1 MNTNNP
7 NQDYTLTLFEACE
20 YLNKSSRTISRYIRR
35 GILHPL
41 AQKSRQGTLEYR
53 FSKAELEAVKKY
65 NDQTRLI
72 NYENDSLVYQQPIIP
87 QINQFSPISPVPPVS
102 AINNSTPIQMDST
115 TIPAAKTEANSKTD
129 LINTNETKRQDTD
142 NQSAGKTEENI
153 ITLLKETTE
162 MLRGQLKVK
171 DDQIKDLGA
180 KIDQLIER
188 GRETNILLKGMQD
201 KMLRLEQP
209 VIVDNQEG
217 IKINE
222 INTKTTEQNDETAP
236 DKIPSANQMKVRRKN
251 IKSNK
256 QEGTGK
262 ISENKKQN
270 QKKGFFDRLF
280 G

>member
-1 MNTNNP
+1 MNNQ

-53 FSKAELEAVKKY
+53 FSKSELEAVKKY
-65 NDQTRLI
+65 NDQTRLLD
-72 NYENDSLVYQQPIIP
+72 YGSDSLTYQQPTIP
-87 QINQFSPISPVPPVS
+87 QVNQFSPIPPVLPVS
-102 AINNSTPIQMDST
+102 NSTPVQMET
-115 TIPAAKTEANSKTD
+115 TAISGAKTDS
-129 LINTNETKRQDTD
+129 NEVKRQDENNQPDDKTD
-142 NQSAGKTEENI
+142 EDI

-171 DDQIKDLGA
+171 DDQIKDLGT

-209 VIVDNQEG
+209 VIVDNKIVDKSED

-222 INTKTTEQNDETAP
+222 INARNTGQNNTAAP
-236 DKIPSANQMKVRRKN
+236 DEVLLANQIKKSNKN
-251 IKSNK
+251 KKKNTKNNK
-256 QEGTGK
+256 QEGNEK
-262 ISENKKQN
+262 ISENENKKQD
-270 QKKGFFDRLF
+270 QKKGFFNRLF

>member
-1 MNTNNP
+1 MNNQ

-53 FSKAELEAVKKY
+53 FSKSELEAVKKY
-65 NDQTRLI
+65 NDQTRLLD
-72 NYENDSLVYQQPIIP
+72 YGSDSLTYQQPTIP
-87 QINQFSPISPVPPVS
+87 QVNQFSPIPPVLPVG
-102 AINNSTPIQMDST
+102 NSTPVQMETT
-115 TIPAAKTEANSKTD
+115 TISGVKTD
-129 LINTNETKRQDTD
+129 SNEVKRQDVNNQPDDKTD
-142 NQSAGKTEENI
+142 EDI

-171 DDQIKDLGA
+171 DDQIKDLGT

-209 VIVDNQEG
+209 VIVDNKIVDKSED

-222 INTKTTEQNDETAP
+222 INARNTEQNNTAAP
-236 DKIPSANQMKVRRKN
+236 DEVLLANQIKKSNKN
-251 IKSNK
+251 KKKNTKNNK
-256 QEGTGK
+256 QEGNEK
-262 ISENKKQN
+262 ISENENKKQD
-270 QKKGFFDRLF
+270 QKKGFFNRLF